1 MYPDDARDPQ
11 LSDEQRLLRM
21 LGLQS
26 PPAPPP
32 VRPAPVGPPG
42 QRRQSWDLSGFEPG
56 WRPYQAEEDE
66 ADGYEDEADG
76 YDDEADG
83 YAAADE
89 EDWYEEDEYEDADE
103 YPTPSSVRVRG
114 GSPPRRGARRKPE
127 RRGRARYV
135 LPVVAIVA
143 IGFGAVKLLDGR
155 TNTALAPESDQG
167 PRTPAASAPA
177 ASAGTTAFTTFPAY
191 PGQQS
196 RNGGRLAISSV
207 AAADGEQL
215 AVGGADGYPAIWRR
229 GSGTSWS
236 LASGTANGVLA
247 GRPGTETITAVA
259 HGMAGWLAVG
269 DVVSGAQQ
277 HPVVVT
283 SADGATW
290 QAADGAPAFGTG
302 GLYTY
307 GAAAGQGG
315 YVVVGEQV
323 AGNRVIAATWYS
335 AGLGAWTRG
344 SNGGLDGRLKP
355 SAMFAVTAG
364 PGKFIAVGGHG
375 TDPAVWTSSDG
386 QQWTEMDLPLPAG
399 ATSATLRQVAA
410 RGTRVVATGNA
421 VTVKK
426 TVPFAEVSMDG
437 GASWQGVTL
446 PSPGTQAV
454 VTALTASGTGFV
466 AAGQV
471 GQSGDPVAVVWTSAD
486 GKNWTAAKQV
496 PGPSGDKV
504 REISGLTSADGIVTG
519 VGVAVTQL
527 GERPVIYTAPAP
539 GSPSPSS
546 LSSSP
551 NASPSSSP
559 SPPVAAVKL
568 VGRRPSTITATIVCA
583 RVSHSGSGIRD
594 NAPRRRMT
602 SAASTSSR
610 T

>member
-1 MYPDDARDPQ
+1 MYPDGARDPQ

-21 LGLQS
+21 LGLQPAPIPAAGP
-26 PPAPPP
+26 PPAGP
-32 VRPAPVGPPG
+32 PPG
-42 QRRQSWDLSGFEPG
+42 QRRQSRDLSGFEPD
-56 WRPYQAEEDE
+56 WRPYQAGEDE
-66 ADGYEDEADG
+66 ADD

-83 YAAADE
+83 YADADE

-114 GSPPRRGARRKPE
+114 GSRPRRTAQRKPE
-127 RRGRARYV
+127 RRGRVWFV
-135 LPVVAIVA
+135 LPVVAITA

-155 TNTALAPESDQG
+155 PNTTLVPQSDQAS
-167 PRTPAASAPA
+167 RTPAASAPA
-177 ASAGTTAFTTFPAY
+177 TNAPAARAPAASAPATSAGTTAFTTFAAY

-215 AVGGADGYPAIWRR
+215 AAGGADGYPAIWRR

-236 LASGTANGVLA
+236 LADGTANGVLA
-247 GRPGTETITAVA
+247 GRPGIETMTAVA
-259 HGMAGWLAVG
+259 HGEAGWLAVG

-290 QAADGAPAFGTG
+290 QAADGAPAFGAD

-323 AGNRVIAATWYS
+323 AGNRVIAATWHS
-335 AGLGAWTRG
+335 AGLGTWTRG
-344 SNGGLDGRLKP
+344 DNGGLDGRLKP
-355 SAMFAVTAG
+355 SALFAVTAG

-399 ATSATLRQVAA
+399 ATNAALRQVAA
-410 RGTRVVATGNA
+410 QGTRVVATGNA
-421 VTVKK
+421 VTGKK

-437 GASWQGVTL
+437 GTSWQGVTL
-446 PSPGTQAV
+446 SSPGTRVV

-466 AAGQV
+466 AAGQA

-504 REISGLTSADGIVTG
+504 REISGLTSAGGMVTG
-519 VGVAVTQL
+519 VGVAATQL
-527 GERPVIYTAPAP
+527 GERPVIYTAPTP
-539 GSPSPSS
+539 GSSSPSS

-551 NASPSSSP
+551 NASPPSSP
-559 SPPVAAVKL
+559 SPPVTAVKL
-568 VGRRPSTITATIVCA
+568 GDPGS
-583 RVSHSGSGIRD
+583 VS
-594 NAPRRRMT
+594 
-602 SAASTSSR
+602 
-610 T
+610 